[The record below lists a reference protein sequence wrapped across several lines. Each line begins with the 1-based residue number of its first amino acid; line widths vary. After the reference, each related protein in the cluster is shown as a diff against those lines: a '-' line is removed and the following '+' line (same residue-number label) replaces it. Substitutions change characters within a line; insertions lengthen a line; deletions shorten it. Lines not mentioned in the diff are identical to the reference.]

1 MSHTCGRVSSE
12 KRLKAFKPQSKTTDK
27 RCCSVTTL
35 TTDSK
40 YFYHSNKTDGQHKIK
55 RLKTRKERSQ
65 MRGGCKET
73 LKTKPCHQHCHRQSR
88 KDAAF
93 LQNCCHNSYN
103 WTSRRITPI
112 LSAVPAAREPSIIT
126 DSRLIGHHGLF
137 NHEVKSIDIERLL
150 SKQNKL
156 EQSGQKVTEDN
167 NNTSNLSSASHIPAL
182 LSGDG
187 LLGADADDD
196 EEPTSN
202 KAGPVAKTQETDR
215 KNLQG
220 SEITPDQ
227 RPQQQID
234 HLSASFETILPSKHS
249 PHSEDTNTK
258 YFKPEKKRTRQ
269 LTPPDKDDVMT
280 RNRKIITDPEQPHEN
295 QDPQTQADGLKP
307 SPPQTSSSPT
317 AESSDMQHRRPD
329 PECVSKTIT
338 AVAERLC
345 GSLRLSALKQSN
357 LVAKKNR
364 KLLLKSL
371 QERHGPWLQAN
382 LLEVQRYVGCDINPT
397 QAILDHQRM
406 MEEDQ
411 ILLAETSVQKTG
423 SGHFTWEF
431 SPQPHQ
437 SQQQIVEDLTSPM
450 DTSVHCFDETFR
462 PSLSRHFY
470 TDLEPPGAATGD
482 LFSPSSKLFQKEK
495 VSSPELWE
503 DFNSKSEEAVFFDSF
518 PNSFMNHTRG
528 GGDEMTFEL
537 QKDYIEIQPF
547 PFQDGLSAN
556 PMQFPQEQDPFEP
569 DIYSLPTQIHP
580 HPQSSHFQPF
590 DQLSTY
596 PTFRSRGTDMMHY
609 PPSHMLERSLTP
621 PPSSL
626 QSPEHWSFPPMRL
639 Y

>member
-73 LKTKPCHQHCHRQSR
+73 LKTKP
-88 KDAAF
+88 
-93 LQNCCHNSYN
+93 YN

-280 RNRKIITDPEQPHEN
+280 RNRKIITDPE
-295 QDPQTQADGLKP
+295 
-307 SPPQTSSSPT
+307 
-317 AESSDMQHRRPD
+317 
-329 PECVSKTIT
+329 
-338 AVAERLC
+338 
-345 GSLRLSALKQSN
+345 
-357 LVAKKNR
+357 
-364 KLLLKSL
+364 
-371 QERHGPWLQAN
+371 
-382 LLEVQRYVGCDINPT
+382 
-397 QAILDHQRM
+397 
-406 MEEDQ
+406 
-411 ILLAETSVQKTG
+411 
-423 SGHFTWEF
+423 
-431 SPQPHQ
+431 
-437 SQQQIVEDLTSPM
+437 
-450 DTSVHCFDETFR
+450 
-462 PSLSRHFY
+462 
-470 TDLEPPGAATGD
+470 
-482 LFSPSSKLFQKEK
+482 
-495 VSSPELWE
+495 
-503 DFNSKSEEAVFFDSF
+503 
-518 PNSFMNHTRG
+518 G